1 LVRVRRWEVIH
12 VARDPVCGMNVR
24 DDNRNNLRSEFRG
37 RNYYF
42 CSDKCRQEF
51 DQNPNNFTRDDD
63 RRLDNRDDRDNRN
76 DVRNRDR
83 NMRNDRP
90 R

>member
-1 LVRVRRWEVIH
+1 M

-24 DDNRNNLRSEFRG
+24 EDDKDNNLRSEYRG
-37 RNYYF
+37 QNYHF

-51 DQNPNNFTRDDD
+51 DRNPVSFTRDDQNREKNQEQKNRPENKDD
-63 RRLDNRDDRDNRN
+63 RR
-76 DVRNRDR
+76 
-83 NMRNDRP
+83 P